1 MANPLSRQIMA
12 DLATASRESRKQN
25 LSIALYSQSVADFP
39 ETLVNLASSV
49 YIFGAGSAQEAEE
62 LARRFGLSR
71 AAHQA
76 LRRIARP
83 TAAGASFIALHR
95 TGDGESVQLLTSTAG
110 PHARWAFSTTAED
123 MRVRALVS
131 RALGLRRAL
140 DLLAQCYPEGSVK
153 AEIERRGRL
162 PEHKRPGSGGPGGL
176 GGAGAQE
183 ARFEDIA
190 DQIAEE
196 LVARA
201 GGPARQ
207 APRAWRQETL
217 PHESPTHETQ
227 AQAAWPEGGASTA

>member
-1 MANPLSRQIMA
+1 
-12 DLATASRESRKQN
+12 
-25 LSIALYSQSVADFP
+25 
-39 ETLVNLASSV
+39 
-49 YIFGAGSAQEAEE
+49 
-62 LARRFGLSR
+62 
-71 AAHQA
+71 
-76 LRRIARP
+76 
-83 TAAGASFIALHR
+83 
-95 TGDGESVQLLTSTAG
+95 
-110 PHARWAFSTTAED
+110 
-123 MRVRALVS
+123 S

-162 PEHKRPGSGGPGGL
+162 PEHKRPGSGEPGGL

-207 APRAWRQETL
+207 VPRAWRQETL
-217 PHESPTHETQ
+217 PHETPTHETPTHETQAHETQAHETQ
-227 AQAAWPEGGASTA
+227 AQAAWPEGGASTT